1 MYTLLFK
8 HNSSDILAEWVY
20 MPEQPHHLGARSPE
34 YALLGFLYRQP
45 NHGYNLHQQLV
56 SELGYVWHVS
66 QSQTYNILKRLEAQ
80 GYISSTILEQEKL
93 PPRQLLQITATGH
106 QRFKEWLET
115 PSGSSVRAI
124 RLEFITRLYFAQK
137 LFPEMIQTM
146 LEAQSVELNTAL
158 TRLEINRKNIPPQQ
172 TFNRLGL
179 ELRIQQLQ
187 SVRNWLI
194 KCRKALEI
202 QGAA

>member
-1 MYTLLFK
+1 
-8 HNSSDILAEWVY
+8 
-20 MPEQPHHLGARSPE
+20 MPELPHHIGVRSPE
-34 YALLGFLYRQP
+34 YALLGFLFQQP

-80 GYISSTILEQEKL
+80 GYISSTILAQEKL
-93 PPRQLLQITATGH
+93 PPRQLLQITATGRK
-106 QRFKEWLET
+106 RFEEWLET

-124 RLEFITRLYFAQK
+124 RLEFITRLFFAQK
-137 LFPEMIQTM
+137 LFPEMIQAM
-146 LEAQSVELNTAL
+146 LESQSFEINTAL
-158 TRLEINRKNIPPQQ
+158 TRLELNRKNIPSQQ

-179 ELRIQQLQ
+179 ELRIQQLK

-194 KCRKALEI
+194 KCRKALKI
-202 QGAA
+202 MP

>member
-1 MYTLLFK
+1 
-8 HNSSDILAEWVY
+8 
-20 MPEQPHHLGARSPE
+20 MPEQPHSIGARSPE

-80 GYISSTILEQEKL
+80 GYVSSTIIEQEKL
-93 PPRQLLQITATGH
+93 PPRQLLRITAAGR
-106 QRFKEWLET
+106 QRFEEWLGT

-124 RLEFITRLYFAQK
+124 RVEFITRLYFAQK
-137 LFPEMIQTM
+137 LFPAMIPAM
-146 LEAQSVELNTAL
+146 IEAESFEVDTVL

-187 SVRNWLI
+187 SVRTWLI
-194 KCRKALEI
+194 KCCKAFEI
-202 QGAA
+202 KS